1 MHGEGVY
8 ERVLGLPAVNAV
20 QALADLVEISS
31 QIESAVLAGADG
43 TVLGSTLAD
52 SARAEAIAGE
62 ARALL
67 DAATGPAG
75 TPSQVE
81 VSFHEGCVFVVT
93 DGERLVAAVTG
104 RDPTAGLVF
113 YDLKTCLRLSGEQ
126 APAAKAAA
134 CSSRR
139 RNRKKHEEPEAAD
152 EA

>member
-1 MHGEGVY
+1 M
-8 ERVLGLPAVNAV
+8 NAV

-52 SARAEAIAGE
+52 PARAEAIAGE
-62 ARALL
+62 ARGLL
-67 DAATGPAG
+67 DAAAGPAG
-75 TPSQVE
+75 TPSQIE
-81 VSFHEGCVFVVT
+81 VSFHEGCVFIVT

-113 YDLKTCLRLSGEQ
+113 YDLKTCLRLSAEQ
-126 APAAKAAA
+126 ESAPKAAA
-134 CSSRR
+134 GSRR
-139 RNRKKHEEPEAAD
+139 RKKKDEEPEAAD